1 MPNERSDKIAM
12 HFLEE
17 EIKVKAR
24 ELADYYEQEVIRF
37 ALHINKSKK
46 DVKLHTELIDTK

>member
-1 MPNERSDKIAM
+1 MPNERADKIAM

-24 ELADYYEQEVIRF
+24 ELADYYEQEVVRF
-37 ALHINKSKK
+37 ALHINKSKQ

>member
-1 MPNERSDKIAM
+1 MPNERADKIAM

-17 EIKVKAR
+17 EIRVKAR
-24 ELADYYEQEVIRF
+24 ELANYYEQEVVRF

>member
-1 MPNERSDKIAM
+1 MPNERADKIAM

-24 ELADYYEQEVIRF
+24 ELADYYDKPKVKIHV
-37 ALHINKSKK
+37 HINKETKHSSISI
-46 DVKLHTELIDTK
+46 ELI